1 MRLNEIKPKAN
12 SRKEKVRVGRG
23 NGSGKGTYSTY
34 GCKGAKARSG
44 GTKEKGFEGGQ
55 TPLFK
60 RIPKFKGFKP
70 LKKTNYILVNVSDL
84 EKISSG
90 SQEVNLNEAFGG
102 MVKVLGKGD
111 VKTSI
116 LVKASKF
123 SNSSKEKILKA
134 NGNVEVI

>member
-55 TPLFK
+55 TPLRK

-70 LKKTNYILVNVSDL
+70 LKKLNYILLNIEDL
-84 EKISSG
+84 ERVAAG

-123 SNSSKEKILKA
+123 SNSAKEKILKA
-134 NGNVEVI
+134 NGNFEVI